1 MDRATG
7 SRTIDDMKLL
17 TRTTLYFLLAMIP
30 LLTAGGFYLFN
41 QFGREINDEMD
52 QELLYDEI
60 QWIGYVHRE
69 TGINGSFILKTPEL
83 LIYPVDALPA
93 AYPTITDTR
102 YYQEDVR
109 STIPYRQ
116 LSHVVM
122 VNGTSYQFIIR
133 RSQIQK
139 SVLVTNVTRIM
150 LFVFA
155 GLFLATI
162 LFNWFIS
169 KRLWKPFQQS
179 LEKIRGVELQKMEAV
194 HFDSSSIEEFNEL
207 NASLNSMTNKIHD
220 DYLNMKEF
228 TEDAAHEMQTPL
240 AIAQSKMELLLQDAN
255 LSADQAQLVMQA
267 SDSLK
272 RLGRLNQSL
281 LLLAKIEN
289 NQYETNELISLSNV
303 TKKYL
308 KSFEDIIQDK
318 KLLIDTDFEGEFM
331 VNLHPLLAE
340 SLVSNLVGNAIKYN
354 YSEGRISL
362 RTTTNEFSI
371 SNTSHVPAI
380 KPDDLFKRFSKSS
393 TESAGSNGLGLAI
406 VKKIV
411 DAGHMLISYRCSGE
425 IHQFVIK
432 KEKKTQR

>member
-1 MDRATG
+1 MDRVTG
-7 SRTIDDMKLL
+7 LRTIDVMKLL

-30 LLTAGGFYLFN
+30 LLTAGGFYLFY

-52 QELLYDEI
+52 QELIYDEI
-60 QWIGYVHRE
+60 QWMGYVQRE

-83 LIYPVDALPA
+83 LIYPVDAPPN

-102 YYQEDVR
+102 YYQEDVHA
-109 STIPYRQ
+109 TIPYRQ
-116 LSHVVM
+116 LSHVVI
-122 VNGTSYQFIIR
+122 VNGTNYQFIIR
-133 RSQIQK
+133 RSQIQR
-139 SVLVTNVTRIM
+139 SVLVANVTRIM

-179 LEKIRGVELQKMEAV
+179 LEKIRDVELQKMEVV

-207 NASLNSMTNKIHD
+207 NASLNSMANKIHA

-255 LSADQAQLVMQA
+255 LSAEQAQLVMQ
-267 SDSLK
+267 SSESLK
-272 RLGRLNQSL
+272 RLGRLTQSL

-289 NQYETNELISLSNV
+289 NQYETNDLISLSNV

-318 KLLIDTDFEGEFM
+318 QLLVETAFEAEFL

-340 SLVSNLVGNAIKYN
+340 SLVSNLVGNAVKYN
-354 YSEGRISL
+354 YPGGRISL
-362 RTTTNEFSI
+362 RITSNEFSI
-371 SNTSHVPAI
+371 SNTSQLPAI
-380 KPDDLFKRFSKSS
+380 KPEDLFRRFSKSS
-393 TESAGSNGLGLAI
+393 AESAGSNGLGLAI

-411 DAGHMLISYRCSGE
+411 DTGHMQISYRASDGM
-425 IHQFVIK
+425 HQFVIA
-432 KEKKTQR
+432 KEKK